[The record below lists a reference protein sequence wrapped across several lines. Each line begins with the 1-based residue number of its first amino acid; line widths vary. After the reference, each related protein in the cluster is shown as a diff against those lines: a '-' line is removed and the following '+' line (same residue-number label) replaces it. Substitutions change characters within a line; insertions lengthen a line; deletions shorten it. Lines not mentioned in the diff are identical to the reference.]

1 MKSTFIK
8 LFVIFALFS
17 TSITAKNKTLEKMY
31 FGGNIGA
38 SFGTVT
44 QYSIHPYAAYKFTPQ
59 FSMGV
64 KYIYE
69 YLKDK
74 RYTPSY
80 ETSNYGGSV
89 FTRYRLFNPI
99 YAHAEYQVLNCEVY
113 TNNGTERTW
122 VPFLFVG
129 GGYSHKLG
137 KNAWL
142 NMQVLFDVLQDKNS
156 PYEEWEPSFSIGVVF
171 GF

>member
-1 MKSTFIK
+1 MKSIYIK
-8 LFVIFALFS
+8 LLIAFTIFS
-17 TSITAKNKTLEKMY
+17 TSASAKSVFDKMY
-31 FGGNIGA
+31 FGGNAGA

-44 QYSIHPYAAYKFTPQ
+44 QYSIQPYAAYKFTPQ
-59 FSMGV
+59 FSVGA
-64 KYIYE
+64 KYIYN

-74 RYTPSY
+74 RSTPSY

-89 FTRYRLFNPI
+89 FTRYRLFRPL
-99 YAHAEYQVLNCEVY
+99 YVHAEYQVLNTELHY
-113 TNNGTERTW
+113 TDGSEKRIW
-122 VPFLFVG
+122 VPFFFVG

-142 NMQVLFDVLQDKNS
+142 NMQILFDVMQDEDS
-156 PYEEWEPSFSIGVVF
+156 PYGEWEPIFSIGIGF

>member
-1 MKSTFIK
+1 MKSIYIK
-8 LFVIFALFS
+8 LLLAFTIFS
-17 TSITAKNKTLEKMY
+17 TSVSAGSLFDKMY

-44 QYSIHPYAAYKFTPQ
+44 QYSLHPYAAYKFTPQ
-59 FSMGV
+59 FSIGG

-89 FTRYRLFNPI
+89 FTRYRLFKPL
-99 YAHAEYQVLNCEVY
+99 YVHVEYQVLNSEVY
-113 TNNGTERTW
+113 TDDFNTERIW

-137 KNAWL
+137 SNAWL
-142 NMQVLFDVLQDKNS
+142 NMQVLFDVLQDPNS
-156 PYEEWEPSFSIGVVF
+156 PYEEWEPSFSVGVGF